1 MRLCLVGCNHSFI
14 HYGSYSFII
23 SPTNFDVGKRCPD
36 FWRFAFSKENTRQ
49 NLPSCSSSP
58 TKNASQILVARRRI
72 VRTKREEKKRRSG
85 GEI

>member
-23 SPTNFDVGKRCPD
+23 SPTNFDVGKRCPE

-58 TKNASQILVARRRI
+58 TKILVARRRI